1 MAADRHTRMSAAS
14 KVTIMPPFPSA
25 RARRR
30 WVPVLILAALVLIGL
45 GGLFLAGGYAVRDP
59 IRIYPAE
66 GKRRPV
72 PALLMSGDLGLH
84 FGAGPAVARML
95 AAHGTEVVAVR
106 SPVLFRFH
114 RRRAAVDAIVAQVV
128 RRALALTGNGRIVLI
143 GQSYG
148 ADMLQTGLVALPAD
162 LRQHVAGVILIVP
175 GATVYFRADP
185 TGLLYET
192 RPDSLAADTLPRLD
206 WTPLTCI
213 YGREE
218 TDSACRSLRQRHAR
232 IVALPGDHYVDR
244 HQAALDDAVR
254 RAVEAAR

>member
-1 MAADRHTRMSAAS
+1 MS
-14 KVTIMPPFPSA
+14 PSHPS
-25 RARRR
+25 RARRHR
-30 WVPVLILAALVLIGL
+30 LSVLIVAAAVLIGL

-66 GKRRPV
+66 GQRRPV
-72 PALLMSGDLGLH
+72 AALLMSGDMGLH
-84 FGAGPAVARML
+84 FGAGPVVAKML

-114 RRRAAVDAIVAQVV
+114 RSRAEVEAIVAGLV
-128 RRALALTGNGRIVLI
+128 RQALALTGANRIVLI

-148 ADMLQTGLVALPAD
+148 ADMLQTGLVALPTD
-162 LRQHVAGVILIVP
+162 LRAHVAGVILIVP

-185 TGLLYET
+185 TNLLYET
-192 RPDSLAADTLPRLD
+192 KPDGFAADTLPRLD

-218 TDSACRSLRQRHAR
+218 SDSACRLLRQRNAS
-232 IVALPGDHYVDR
+232 IVALPGGHYVDH

>member
-1 MAADRHTRMSAAS
+1 
-14 KVTIMPPFPSA
+14 MPPPRPS
-25 RARRR
+25 RTRRR
-30 WVPVLILAALVLIGL
+30 WLAVLVVVLAVLIGL
-45 GGLFLAGGYAVRDP
+45 GGWFAAGGYALRDP
-59 IRIYPAE
+59 IRIYPA
-66 GKRRPV
+66 GGTKRPV
-72 PALLMSGDLGLH
+72 AALLMSGDMGLH
-84 FGAGPAVARML
+84 FGAGPAVAESL
-95 AAHGTEVVAVR
+95 AAQGIEVVAVR
-106 SPVLFRFH
+106 SPVLFRF
-114 RRRAAVDAIVAQVV
+114 RRSRSEVEAIVTRLV
-128 RRALALTGNGRIVLI
+128 RRALALAGTDRIVLI

-162 LRQHVAGVILIVP
+162 LRAHVAGVVLIVP

-185 TGLLYET
+185 TGLLYQT

-218 TDSACRSLRQRHAR
+218 DDSACRDLRRANAR
-232 IVALPGDHYVDR
+232 IVALPGGHYVDH

>member
-1 MAADRHTRMSAAS
+1 MAVARHKHPSAAE
-14 KVTIMPPFPSA
+14 KVTIMSPFRPS

-30 WVPVLILAALVLIGL
+30 RLSILVVAAVVLIGL

-59 IRIYPAE
+59 IRVYPVE
-66 GKRRPV
+66 GQRRPV
-72 PALLMSGDLGLH
+72 AALLMSGDMGLH

-114 RRRAAVDAIVAQVV
+114 RSRAEVDAIVAQLV

-148 ADMLQTGLVALPAD
+148 ADMLQTGLAALPAD
-162 LRQHVAGVILIVP
+162 LRAHVAGVILIVP

-206 WTPLTCI
+206 WTPLSCI

-218 TDSACRSLRQRHAR
+218 TDSACRTLRQRNAR
-232 IVALPGDHYVDR
+232 IVALPGGHYVDH